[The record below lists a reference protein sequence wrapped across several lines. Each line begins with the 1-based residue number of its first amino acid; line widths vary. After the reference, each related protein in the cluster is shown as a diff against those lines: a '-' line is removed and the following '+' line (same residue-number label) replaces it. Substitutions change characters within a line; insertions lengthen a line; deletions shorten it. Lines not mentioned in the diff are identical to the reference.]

1 MKPPP
6 FLKTGCLVLAIL
18 LLASCNTAPQPAKPR
33 IALVMNGGFRI
44 GTVDEIMS
52 SSVLSG
58 MYGIPVDV
66 DSVNGHRIVVARR
79 DGQLVES
86 RDV

>member
-1 MKPPP
+1 
-6 FLKTGCLVLAIL
+6 
-18 LLASCNTAPQPAKPR
+18 
-33 IALVMNGGFRI
+33 
-44 GTVDEIMS
+44 MS